1 MRPGIVR
8 RQGELRGVGLN
19 KSLCLGV
26 VALCLASGP
35 RFASAE
41 WQPVEKEALYTIT
54 GQTGAELYASIGER
68 GPKAG
73 ISRAIAHTNFKLTWT
88 RKYEEQ
94 GGACVLAVAKP
105 KLIITYTLPKPA
117 RPLPSGTR
125 ENWDIFIDGVR
136 KHELVHGDFIKEM
149 VRAIEQAT
157 LGLTV
162 PDDPKCRKIR
172 TVMTERLGALSQTQR
187 QRSRDFDQVELTD
200 GGNIHQLILKLVNG
214 P

>member
-1 MRPGIVR
+1 MK
-8 RQGELRGVGLN
+8 

-26 VALCLASGP
+26 VALCLASAP
-35 RFASAE
+35 PTAFAE
-41 WQPVEKEALYTIT
+41 WQAVEKEAPYVIS

-73 ISRAIAHTNFKLTWT
+73 MGRAIAHTNFKLTWT

-94 GGACVLAVAKP
+94 GGACVLTTAKP

-117 RPLPSGTR
+117 RSLPSGVR
-125 ENWDIFIDGVR
+125 ENWEVFIDGVR

-172 TVMTERLGALSQTQR
+172 TVMTERLGALSKTQR
-187 QRSRDFDQVELTD
+187 QRSRDFDQVELTA
-200 GGNIHQLILKLVNG
+200 GGNIHQLILRLVNG

>member
-1 MRPGIVR
+1 MKTG
-8 RQGELRGVGLN
+8 LRFLVLVP
-19 KSLCLGV
+19 L
-26 VALCLASGP
+26 LASP
-35 RFASAE
+35 TLAAAAE
-41 WQPVEKEALYTIT
+41 WQAVEKEALYTVN

-73 ISRAIAHTNFKLTWT
+73 LGRAIAHTNFKLTWT

-94 GGACVLAVAKP
+94 AGACVLTTAKP
-105 KLIITYTLPKPA
+105 KLIITYTLPTPA
-117 RPLPSGTR
+117 KPLPAGTR

-136 KHELVHGDFIKEM
+136 KHERVHGDFIKEM
-149 VRAIEQAT
+149 VRAIEGAT

-172 TVMTERLGALSQTQR
+172 GEMTTRLGALSQAQR

-200 GGNIHQLILKLVNG
+200 GGNIHQLILRLVNG

>member
-1 MRPGIVR
+1 M
-8 RQGELRGVGLN
+8 N

-26 VALCLASGP
+26 AALCLASMP
-35 RFASAE
+35 QLASAE
-41 WQPVEKEALYTIT
+41 WQPVEKEALYTIN

-73 ISRAIAHTNFKLTWT
+73 IGKAIAHTNFKLTWT
-88 RKYEEQ
+88 RKYEVQ
-94 GGACVLAVAKP
+94 GGACVLTTAKP

-117 RPLPSGTR
+117 TPLPAGTR

-157 LGLTV
+157 LGLSV

-200 GGNIHQLILKLVNG
+200 GGNIHQLILRLVNG

>member
-1 MRPGIVR
+1 M
-8 RQGELRGVGLN
+8 N
-19 KSLCLGV
+19 KSYCLGML
-26 VALCLASGP
+26 ALCLIAAP
-35 RFASAE
+35 RIAFAE
-41 WQPVEKEALYTIT
+41 WQAVEKEALYAIT
-54 GQTGAELYASIGER
+54 GQTGAELYASIGDR

-73 ISRAIAHTNFKLTWT
+73 LGRAIAHTNFKLTWT

-94 GGACVLAVAKP
+94 AGACVLTTAKP

-117 RPLPSGTR
+117 KPLPSGTR
-125 ENWDIFIDGVR
+125 ENWEVFIAGVR

-162 PDDPKCRKIR
+162 PDDPKCQKIR
-172 TVMTERLGALSQTQR
+172 TEMTKRLGALSQAQR

>member
-1 MRPGIVR
+1 MIAF
-8 RQGELRGVGLN
+8 
-19 KSLCLGV
+19 CF
-26 VALCLASGP
+26 ASAP
-35 RFASAE
+35 HTASAE
-41 WQPVEKEALYTIT
+41 WQAVEKEALYTVN

-73 ISRAIAHTNFKLTWT
+73 IGRAIAHTNFKLTWT
-88 RKYEEQ
+88 RKYEQ
-94 GGACVLAVAKP
+94 QSGACVLAVAKP

-117 RPLPSGTR
+117 KPLPSGTR
-125 ENWDIFIDGVR
+125 ENWDVFIDGVR

-172 TVMTERLGALSQTQR
+172 TVMTERLGALSQAQR

-200 GGNIHQLILKLVNG
+200 GGNIHQLILRLVNG